1 MISFIICLYQGL
13 RRAPNHAALWT
24 VTGLVEAKLG
34 DITRARETL
43 KNGIARF
50 PK

>member
-1 MISFIICLYQGL
+1 MPDFFFDFTGL
-13 RRAPNHAALWT
+13 RRSPTHAALWT

-34 DITRARETL
+34 DVAKARETL
-43 KNGIARF
+43 KSGIARF